1 MDINTNAPVTVELGI
16 DVAAPPATVWWL
28 HTDID
33 GWTSWHPDIS
43 AAVLHGDLRVGSVF
57 DWTTGG
63 LDITSTVGELIPER
77 RIVWG
82 GETHGIDGLHVWT
95 FEPCAT
101 GVTVRTR
108 ESWDGDPCWPTSTAC
123 AVHCTRR
130 SSPGSKPS
138 SRPPRSSPMEGR

>member
-1 MDINTNAPVTVELGI
+1 
-16 DVAAPPATVWWL
+16 
-28 HTDID
+28 
-33 GWTSWHPDIS
+33 
-43 AAVLHGDLRVGSVF
+43 VLHGDLRVGSVF

-108 ESWDGDPCWPTSTAC
+108 ESWDGDPVLADPDGLRSALHTSLVTWLEALKSTAEII
-123 AVHCTRR
+123 TD
-130 SSPGSKPS
+130 
-138 SRPPRSSPMEGR
+138 GRG